1 MKIAIWATHAIKNF
15 IEISRI
21 EFSRNQVNLY
31 MYHEIQYHSVN
42 PKPYLDYTKSSQEK
56 IAFRK
61 CKLRMLFSGGYLFL
75 SEPTQLCSPLIYG
88 GAMTQLLDSKNHL
101 KWKLPETRCSI
112 QTEVQKCSSSIYL
125 RLNRSPDKGCFSEL
139 STYRLA
145 RIDCSF
151 CDQRW
156 PCDVKVTCEMY
167 LLRFLMVIWWI
178 LKRVFTLHLHNWLNS
193 LSSFLVPWRYDHLHS
208 R

>member
-1 MKIAIWATHAIKNF
+1 MVLNGLISAERSHKLVRIRINIWKISFSFQIRPKSTCSWRYIF
-15 IEISRI
+15 IMILDSIRSELRNLVSDRFPIRI
-21 EFSRNQVNLY
+21 NLAYPY
-31 MYHEIQYHSVN
+31 MMV
-42 PKPYLDYTKSSQEK
+42 LWL
-56 IAFRK
+56 IAYDPPR
-61 CKLRMLFSGGYLFL
+61 
-75 SEPTQLCSPLIYG
+75 
-88 GAMTQLLDSKNHL
+88 ALLDSKYHL

-112 QTEVQKCSSSIYL
+112 QNGVQKCSSSIYL
-125 RLNRSPDKGCFSEL
+125 QLNRSPDKGCFSEL

-151 CDQRW
+151 CGQRW

-167 LLRFLMVIWWI
+167 LLRFLMVIWWL
-178 LKRVFTLHLHNWLNS
+178 LKRAFTLHLHNWLNS